1 MQTLLP
7 PVVSDG
13 VEQTKDA
20 DRYSTAT
27 VDSVGSAISLS
38 LSASSPRRSRRKMV
52 VTSPPSSSDVS
63 LLNRNIDKMPD
74 IAIGSNSNKNKR
86 LSAIVS
92 TPLSAITPHFT
103 IGCESE
109 APTTSNNGTMMTK
122 NGDTTSAN
130 DVTNRDKQQDNY
142 RQQSNHTT
150 FAQISRHSRRLPSIS
165 RCRHNRSSSSGNIGE
180 TSLLKRKGN
189 QDTKLS
195 SSLPHYEET
204 RFSAEESVKTHVLY
218 DRVRDFIIKDNPGR
232 PPLSLRY
239 IAPKMAGEETKL
251 LLRPKSPQ
259 LPINTN
265 SCPNLCL
272 LADREKWSYNNY
284 KPGKCRYLRCPQS
297 PVLGPEEIFADV

>member
-7 PVVSDG
+7 PVENDG
-13 VEQTKDA
+13 VEQTKDT
-20 DRYSTAT
+20 DRYST
-27 VDSVGSAISLS
+27 VDSVGSATSLS
-38 LSASSPRRSRRKMV
+38 LSASSPRKSRRKTV
-52 VTSPPSSSDVS
+52 VMSHPSSSGVS
-63 LLNRNIDKMPD
+63 LINGNVDKMTD

-86 LSAIVS
+86 LSWV
-92 TPLSAITPHFT
+92 TPLSAITPRFT

-109 APTTSNNGTMMTK
+109 VPTTSSDGTMTTK

-142 RQQSNHTT
+142 RQQSNHNT
-150 FAQISRHSRRLPSIS
+150 FAKISRNSRRLPSIS

-189 QDTKLS
+189 QDKKLS
-195 SSLPHYEET
+195 SSLPHYEDT

-218 DRVRDFIIKDNPGR
+218 DRVRNFIIKDNPGR